1 MALIYDQYGNPARIL
16 AAMGGDVITDPRSAV
31 SLASLNAETVID
43 IAQERSASIDV
54 RGTFSLTL
62 IFEVSFNGTDYFQ
75 YPIWNPQIEVYVLNI
90 TAAGQFSAD
99 VPAGARKARV
109 RSSAWISG
117 SATVA
122 FRAANGVGFLY
133 AKPIPAS
140 MLSQT
145 AAVLTAV
152 TLTIPAAGIGLYNY
166 LTGLRISKFNTALL
180 TVAAAPVIATTTGI
194 IGTPSFNFP
203 ADAGAQ
209 GTIFLNSFEFTNPVK
224 GTAPNTAMTISCPA
238 TANVIWRVTAAFY
251 IGA

>member
-54 RGTFSLTL
+54 RGTLSLTL

-75 YPIWNPQIEVYVLNI
+75 YPIWNLQTEIYVLNI

-99 VPAGARKARV
+99 VPAGARKARI
-109 RSSAWISG
+109 RCSAWVSG
-117 SATVA
+117 SATVV
-122 FRAANGVGFLY
+122 FRATNGISFVY
-133 AKPIPAS
+133 VKPIPAS

-145 AAVLTAV
+145 AAVSTAI
-152 TLTIPAAGIGLYNY
+152 TLTIPAAGVGLYNY

-180 TVAAAPVIATTTGI
+180 TAAAAPVIVTTTGI
-194 IGTPSFNFP
+194 IGTPSFSFP
-203 ADAGAQ
+203 ADASAQ
-209 GTIFLNSFEFTNPVK
+209 GTIFLNTFEFTNPVK
-224 GTAPNTAMTISCPA
+224 GTATNTALTVVCPA
-238 TANVIWRVTAAFY
+238 TTNVIWRVTAAFY